1 MSKQSGFSIAPMQE
15 VRLSL
20 INYVGR
26 YPLIFGYLAEL
37 GSGRDLL
44 VRQTTDLCVE
54 APPRSGNSFFVVG
67 FKMANPLAVVA
78 HHHHVPAQVIK
89 AFRLKVPVVTILR
102 NPIDSALAKAAPG
115 NEPFLIGTTLRRW
128 LTFWGRLKSRLE
140 LASPVTFESV
150 ISNPGGVID
159 AVNKKYGT
167 GFSTEFPDEKAV
179 FASIEASRRSILG
192 PASDSTPSP
201 NVPDSR
207 TAEME
212 KILRPMAEAHPRA
225 REALVLYDDVR
236 SQMALRGLS
245 LGPV

>member
-1 MSKQSGFSIAPMQE
+1 VSKQSGFSIAPLQE
-15 VRLSL
+15 IRLSL
-20 INYVGR
+20 INYVGQ
-26 YPLIFGYLAEL
+26 YPWIFSYLAEL

-67 FKMANPLAVVA
+67 FKMANPLAIVA

-115 NEPFLIGTTLRRW
+115 NEPFLIGATLKRW
-128 LTFWGRLKSRLE
+128 LTFWSRLTSRLE
-140 LASPVTFESV
+140 SASPVAFESL
-150 ISNPGGVID
+150 ISSPRGVID
-159 AVNKKYGT
+159 AVNRKYGT
-167 GFSTEFPDEKAV
+167 DFSAEFPNEKAV
-179 FASIEASRRSILG
+179 FASIEESRRAILG

-212 KILRPMAEAHPRA
+212 ETLRPRAEAHPLA
-225 REALVLYDDVR
+225 REAISLYEDIR
-236 SQMALRGLS
+236 SEMPFRGLP